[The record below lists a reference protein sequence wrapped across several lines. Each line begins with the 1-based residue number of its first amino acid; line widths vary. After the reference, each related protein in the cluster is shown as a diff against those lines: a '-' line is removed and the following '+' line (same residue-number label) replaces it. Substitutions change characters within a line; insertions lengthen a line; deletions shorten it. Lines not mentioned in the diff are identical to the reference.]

1 MEPMNDPFK
10 SLPWANETYLPNENA
25 AEKVKLLLW
34 LVTKVPSLSTMYFQI
49 EQPQVIQLM

>member
-1 MEPMNDPFK
+1 MNDPFK